1 MGNGNRSCSKIH
13 IHKGENEK
21 MIIWNLLQ
29 KNLSSISNQNYFIKF
44 NIPYK
49 CHLCPST
56 TIEFDKKKHIIFEEK
71 IEIDTEVN
79 TLDPIK
85 AWKIRTVDI
94 QFETKNG
101 RFTHKVKEQL
111 KKKNIPTYSTILKI
125 NDSKCDIMQNKCSD
139 GRGFSNLRN
148 THTLLIGYHENKNKI
163 WVIEKGD
170 HDKTWII
177 IFATL
182 LIVMVIM
189 AIVYRCWCVPKKHT
203 HKKKNTNIDDERK
216 NSTSQL

>member
-1 MGNGNRSCSKIH
+1 L
-13 IHKGENEK
+13 
-21 MIIWNLLQ
+21 NL
-29 KNLSSISNQNYFIKF
+29 
-44 NIPYK
+44 
-49 CHLCPST
+49 T
-56 TIEFDKKKHIIFEEK
+56 KKKHIIFEEK

-94 QFETKNG
+94 EFETKNG

-148 THTLLIGYHENKNKI
+148 TNTLLIGYHENKNKI
-163 WVIEKGD
+163 WVIEDGD

-189 AIVYRCWCVPKKHT
+189 AIVYRCWCVPKKNHIR
-203 HKKKNTNIDDERK
+203 KKIQTLMTMKEKIPLHNEHIKIQASAISMPTLVERRL
-216 NSTSQL
+216 SQTPFMQVTLKICNVELKY